1 MDWKTCFQGKKIL
14 VVDDDS
20 INRELMSD
28 ILTQMQCNVDFAK
41 DGKEAIEKASK
52 QSYDLILM
60 DLRLPDKDGMQV
72 TKEIRSIE
80 KGNKNTPILAF
91 TAASEDKEAILESGM
106 NGLISKPIDLA
117 ELREKMAKILL
128 E

>member
-52 QSYDLILM
+52 KSYDLFLWIYVC
-60 DLRLPDKDGMQV
+60 R
-72 TKEIRSIE
+72 I
-80 KGNKNTPILAF
+80 
-91 TAASEDKEAILESGM
+91 
-106 NGLISKPIDLA
+106 
-117 ELREKMAKILL
+117 KMEYKLL
-128 E
+128 KKLGH